1 MVAYGLIHEG
11 DKLLR
16 GFVYLARQPAFND
29 ARRGE
34 HVEMRH
40 HFHIRIAAG
49 RIQHTDILTKLL
61 DSAVD
66 DGIYIRFKK
75 AFEAVAPDGA
85 QRAQADGPVFVKIL
99 EKLQEPVL
107 PQQRSLMAA
116 QKRNGLLLK
125 HPAHEVVHVLKMIIE
140 VLAADPGKLGYV
152 ADGYLIKRLLSHESF
167 KRLGQRVLGLVGC
180 GVRLSF
186 HCAAPLSAVSYT
198 HI

>member
-1 MVAYGLIHEG
+1 MSPLCHIYCTICTPSVSIFSLPLQGERLLSVVHFLYAKLRAAHMVAYGLIHEG

-40 HFHIRIAAG
+40 HFHFRIAAG
-49 RIQHTDILTKLL
+49 RVQHADILTKLL

-116 QKRNGLLLK
+116 
-125 HPAHEVVHVLKMIIE
+125 
-140 VLAADPGKLGYV
+140 
-152 ADGYLIKRLLSHESF
+152 
-167 KRLGQRVLGLVGC
+167 
-180 GVRLSF
+180 
-186 HCAAPLSAVSYT
+186 
-198 HI
+198 